1 MDGWKFEEISK
12 YRLKG
17 FESMI
22 LNSIVSNSLLE
33 GGIMNFVSPIRSKKE
48 IQKLKEYL
56 KETSERNYVLFLFGI
71 HSGLRISDLLNL
83 RVEQI
88 IDTQLVVLK
97 EKKTGKTKSFPIV
110 PALQRELHV
119 YLKDRKSGWIFPS
132 RQSDRPLGR
141 KMAYCI
147 LNKGAQAVGIKEPI
161 GTHTLRKT
169 FAYWAYKQG
178 TSLELIQKILNHS
191 SANVTLRYIGITQEQ
206 IDDVYRK
213 MEF

>member
-1 MDGWKFEEISK
+1 
-12 YRLKG
+12 
-17 FESMI
+17 
-22 LNSIVSNSLLE
+22 
-33 GGIMNFVSPIRSKKE
+33 
-48 IQKLKEYL
+48 
-56 KETSERNYVLFLFGI
+56 
-71 HSGLRISDLLNL
+71 
-83 RVEQI
+83 
-88 IDTQLVVLK
+88 
-97 EKKTGKTKSFPIV
+97 
-110 PALQRELHV
+110 
-119 YLKDRKSGWIFPS
+119 
-132 RQSDRPLGR
+132 
-141 KMAYCI
+141 MAYCI